1 MMNKS
6 REVLGSGRHRFDFAL
21 SNGALVDF
29 KVAIDETGTPVV
41 SQLLITFDT
50 KQPPAGGIGG
60 SSLREI
66 RISDLLADW
75 FLDSSNSFL
84 NSSQE
89 QKLWNLVSRT
99 WPRSGRNG
107 SDESLYAALAYF
119 YVRFHEL
126 YPNSPTAKLASELNI
141 SVKTVSTR
149 LAVCRRLQFLTTDSS
164 IGKSGKASGRLTR
177 QGKQIVQAIID
188 EA

>member
-1 MMNKS
+1 MDKVQ
-6 REVLGSGRHRFDFAL
+6 EVVGTRGRRFDFTL

-29 KVAIDETGTPVV
+29 KVAIDETGTPVI

-75 FLDSSNSFL
+75 FLGSSTSFL
-84 NSSQE
+84 NKDQE
-89 QKLWNLVSRT
+89 QKLWDLVSGA
-99 WPRSGRNG
+99 WPRATRNT
-107 SDESLYAALAYF
+107 SNESRYVALAYL
-119 YVRFHEL
+119 YVRLQEL
-126 YPNSPTAKLASELNI
+126 HPNSPTAKLASELNV

-149 LAVCRRLQFLTTDSS
+149 LASCRRLGFLSTDS
-164 IGKSGKASGRLTR
+164 GLGTSGKASGRLTKR
-177 QGKQIVQAIID
+177 SKQIVQALID
-188 EA
+188 GK